1 MKKFLVSILGIFLLF
16 GAALLTACGG
26 SNPSLKLSQD
36 TVAIQLYAEDEDSGY
51 QIVTA
56 ELSGVD
62 SGKIQASALS
72 GYENVVKVSTSTL
85 SSTKCSIRI
94 EGLEEGTAQV
104 VVRATPGNIEKRIN
118 VTVFS
123 EVSAMSQV
131 VENDKKKNNF
141 LIRGE
146 ANSLIEEKLI
156 SFQPSSNSRRT
167 LTWAIAEEMN
177 MAGGLTLDG
186 TTLTVEDTFVGN
198 EVILDATTEK
208 GVSTKITLPVVDK
221 IESEVK
227 LAFSY
232 SQNSSFDEI
241 NEENNI
247 FNIVPNIP
255 TDECYTGY
263 ILVDYI
269 GDLEIT
275 PYVIESAT
283 GKTSDDIQV
292 MIQGNYEGKP
302 LYAVYA
308 SKDKPDINKDYEI
321 GFKIGYENFN
331 YFIDTA
337 KDFPITIKARELVNG
352 ITISTNEANNIA
364 GSVQTLYTNYV
375 DSASASI
382 NGQKFDISITP
393 TTVIDATKKY
403 SIDVERLS
411 GGGIVA
417 DGCPIEAY
425 YKDEL
430 NGNVWTQVIFTLD
443 GNGHYVTREEDYP
456 SAATLYLKASSSL
469 KEQVVEGFR
478 ITFVSQD
485 NTDISTS
492 FNLRLVKSASL
503 SEFAFNDAGF
513 RIDSSVLYKEY
524 KKTFTLKGQTSIDG
538 LYIINNSKNVIF
550 DDITEVSH
558 DEESVTFSVSLNLKT
573 TSYGQT
579 SLDSYQIAHRNG
591 LISDSYDLDIFLPL
605 KYGSMFID
613 TTTENRSN
621 SVIDSAL
628 SNKVYTTAGTET
640 ASSPVGSLSRL
651 ILKNN
656 TTTPL
661 FYTYNTINGI
671 SAVANIGV
679 SFYDFDSENDDID
692 RFKGLINTA
701 DGILNI
707 IRGATERGDTSNV
720 AYFSS
725 DRTSISTKSVG
736 HTYAVISFT
745 GKGVEGTDANGQVTY
760 VRIIYIESF
769 VTPEALSVNPES
781 DKNVSLYAFDTLAT
795 SDEALTRKTINIR
808 FKNSNVTYNS
818 LDYNLEFVSTN
829 GAMGDMKVSGDTVT
843 WSNGCYSISGI
854 KITEEGITFTI
865 EALSISKYED
875 TIFTD
880 SLNVHYVIRDGKSD
894 TSKKIY
900 DIYTPIDIV
909 IKNAQRI
916 ENLKW
921 KNYDDEG
928 LYFEVGDDQP
938 QYLLLETGPNSARN
952 KSVAYIITDQNNSTN
967 SKFVSVSDA
976 VSSNILSINL
986 ANSIKNG
993 MTGYIYILPADAIYN
1008 NQIRYYYMDGDKEK
1022 SGSISD
1028 TDLPSQ
1034 YEYLVSNAYFKS
1046 NAFDGTTKTVKFSDI
1061 LVKIKVTVADG
1072 KSFEYAFRI
1081 YDNNAFKNMR
1091 PELYYTVMNNLDLSG
1106 EERSAITSFSGGL
1119 QGANKDITVRLSGAN
1134 FAGTIAA
1141 GGQVRNITFVGD
1153 ITTGNG
1159 FVANVNNGKLSNI
1172 TIDVNGLKPSSI
1184 TASGIVG
1191 GLVGENNGE
1200 IDGCRVLGLNIF
1212 GGTDYVGGIA
1222 GKNLNK
1228 ISNSKVEF
1236 YNLENSLDPD
1246 NKVTYASNK
1255 FRGGV
1260 VGGVVGYMSASAS
1273 IDHSYAYDY
1282 TIAPNS
1288 SAVLISN
1295 LQEGG
1300 KLGQLVGDVE
1310 TADGKRATIDY
1321 SFAVLSGGIGTLCN
1335 NENITITN
1343 SYYAYYSGSSY
1354 ITDATMQTENSNF
1367 VSASDNDPAY
1377 KAYVNKGNP
1386 HLRDLV
1392 QDEPVSSVNSLNIKT
1407 SSANGYYKS
1416 LEVKSTDSVSRGVL
1430 FNYSLKDG
1438 AVELNASE
1446 QNGLNQLNTI
1456 TLSELLG
1463 TSVSANV
1470 IVSSS
1475 NSNIVKVLGSSLQI
1489 VGCGD
1494 TTIRLSSK
1502 QDVTNNKVISIKVVY
1517 ALSDLMI
1524 SWTDSAGRVTYV
1536 QEASQL
1542 TLQRTHSRYYGVNF
1556 ENSQVFLGN
1565 LATAY
1570 ELKQNENASLNILV
1584 DKVDITN
1591 DKGEVINQDNEKVI
1605 VGEGDIS
1612 ISGFKVLTNSNST
1625 LSKFRVSPSIFD
1637 ETVFQNAV
1645 NDAFTRNFFINAIDG
1660 VISFDISGE
1669 SIPLTPS
1676 TTANI
1681 EVRIKTTMLNDKVYP
1696 IISLNGLELDRK
1708 EGEGKNTNL
1717 YTIKG
1722 QDEAILEVTST
1733 LTKIEES
1740 QKATSGDLNT
1750 YTYNVVFAV
1759 NPAYREMVS
1768 QDMDFDVYMMS
1779 DSGNSS
1785 KDWKGEFKLHLTRQ
1799 NFTNIDVSNRKI
1811 SSSIFKNING
1821 TIVEEHTAS
1830 EPVSVLAPGKS
1841 SILQIN
1847 VNPKFAYYDHVDL
1860 VYSNATVS
1868 DALNIEVVKE
1878 TGNDTFV
1885 RRVSENGDIEPVGS
1899 GLRFYPKAA
1908 EKGSLYYKLWVNT
1921 TVNRDS
1927 TIKLTAYFYDN
1938 SSETPI
1944 TYVNY
1949 YISISYLTE
1958 PTIKVDGATTAYVA
1972 RGSYAT
1978 IQIDVLA
1985 DQSIDSLLLADDDG
1999 RDGVIIT
2006 QPSKPVIDKDKGIK
2020 TYTANMYASV
2030 LAKATNDTVYLTAQ
2044 VSRELN
2050 GSKEFKTSVA
2060 TVVLVDF
2067 KLQENSI
2074 VVDEKPEG
2082 NVVIWQG
2089 VNKPITFDY
2098 DLLPEDYGAAS
2109 NPELEKAIADLRAKR
2124 DLFLGAQ
2131 YYPARLEEND
2141 EGRNYLPLGKNKD
2154 YNNGNEIVG
2163 NNNEKLEDYKY
2174 FINYKYDENNELKV
2188 QTIEDRLYFV
2198 SGYDRIPISDDAVEK
2213 PFDYKFDPTS
2223 NSIVLT
2229 GIRIAS
2235 AVQMVLKTYIS
2246 AGGITREI
2254 ETPFTVSVEAYSD
2267 PDLPLLIKSAKDF
2280 KNLNPN
2286 KSSEGTTPTPQDY
2299 ILTKDIL
2306 LEDYTAFDT
2315 SLIRSL
2321 DGNGYTIHIRS
2332 FNMPENTST
2341 LNLAL
2346 FDHVSEETILKNVRV
2361 NIYNGGQITVNTFK
2375 YSEVNVAGFAIE
2387 NAGIIT
2393 NCEVV
2398 SYYTTNSAVG
2408 DIEELNYPACVK
2420 HNYPSGINVTYTRGE
2435 NTEPDYI
2442 VDNAD
2447 WSTQISGFVISNQG
2461 SITNSRVGGDSITV
2475 LGDEKMIDG
2484 QASGRTYASKQELD
2498 TFYMIGQGNMTGFVG
2513 NNSSGNISACF
2524 VKKLDM
2530 ENQSKTTQYYAA
2542 GFVGV
2547 NSSTINVSYIEGVP
2561 TDPAVIQADP
2571 NNYSVYAYEGSS
2583 IKSKMGYVVGFVY
2596 KNDVNGKIN
2605 DSYSN
2610 ILISNTNDSNSVYL
2624 ASGYV
2629 YENEGKIEN
2638 GYSASQIRNQMNTQ
2652 MNFSGVNRSGEL
2664 LAKGEYINCY
2674 FFNKQ
2679 YNDIEDTTDDTTETQ
2694 NNTGAVMIPEP
2705 DEESLFYG
2713 FAIANGENDGIWKII
2728 EDKGIFLV
2736 STDFI
2741 SVSHRYIYRV
2751 DDNIF
2756 EGVAGEDDQG
2766 KYILPY
2772 STLTFTDSSTEI
2784 NTALGGEFNPI
2795 IIKDAEDFI
2804 AVSGT
2809 STSSYIKEYF
2819 NSSALWGTYRLV
2831 DDINLGDIASGDNV
2845 IALPSSSKAFA
2856 GTFYGNGFTIS
2867 GLSIATEQEGV
2878 GFGLFKS
2885 IEKRGRGSNPVVKNL
2900 NINVTQVDGS
2910 VVTMSGALAG
2920 YIKDAV
2926 IISID
2931 IKFAENA
2938 QVTGLNF
2945 AGGLAGFV
2953 FGDNTIKCIRIENPN
2968 VKATKSLRDDEG
2980 TSNYFISKPEGSDPR
2995 ALQTLRTR
3003 VSNNLNYN
3011 TSVDASI
3018 IQDTLANYS
3027 YAGGMFGFAD
3037 IFKTNNN
3044 AFDINQSKNYAI
3056 KNVRVFGEVYIEGQ
3070 VAGGVFGLAGYQ
3082 TNVRDIGL
3090 TITGG
3095 TNSHILATKYFAGG
3109 IVGQSFGT
3117 LTRVFAVHDDETQ
3130 DKIENNMG
3138 NFYNGN
3144 EGVER
3149 GSLDL
3154 FSMPGTNYTQKYV
3167 GGLIGVA
3174 FSGNLEISYSKLNV
3188 TAPNASYAGGV
3199 IGGLELNDASAY
3211 QLDVEGGGDS
3221 YYSTYFINEV
3231 YATGDI
3237 RADVFAGG
3245 IIGRVVGQSARVG
3258 MQSVN
3263 AFNYFT
3269 TYDYSTGEYAEIED
3283 GTKNFSELFKVN
3295 SLVGM
3300 FANVN
3305 EDGTVNDVIVSY
3317 SDNTDNKPAYNN
3329 YLTLIKY
3336 IGLGGGDNSG
3346 SGETEAVKPV
3356 ASVAYYEG
3364 YYKNNQT
3371 NDFITLK
3378 LFGDITGNEKY
3389 PLKDN
3394 SGNIVRDEN
3403 GNIVYGDYKIYD
3415 NLVYSIESPSS
3426 FTNSSAGYQYTST
3439 GFLNSGAWNVINWE
3453 HDVND
3458 LFPTIKYKRSSSIIY
3473 LDAYDA
3479 SIEKVFNTISGNNHT
3494 VYIRGLASEGSENYI
3509 DIDLRSFYAK
3519 PGNDSVKIRKFAGRL
3534 KGGMYP
3540 ETGKKVR
3547 IITDRNFIES
3557 VTMGFSAIDVEV
3569 VYLPTKENDNYI
3581 EVYSQ
3586 SADDN
3591 LGLFINSPVEG
3602 VTITGLQLEIK
3613 KPINFYVGGVQAANV
3628 GIIAPTIANSTISNI
3643 KIFNESKSNG
3653 TLMNIAKKDQ
3663 NISRD
3668 AGVEGISLNA
3678 GLVSGEISHNST
3690 NTSSTLEKV
3699 DIRWYGDLISVV
3711 NNGFQSI
3718 TDYYLG
3724 GYTGIVYSEGGEKT
3738 LTFELDDLKK
3748 LSDVA
3753 STNATADITHISL
3766 SGTSPVN
3773 NVYMGGYIGKMGK
3786 GGFTSLDKI
3795 SITQKKSIFVA
3806 FNVNTN
3812 VANDLA
3818 VGSIVGNLG
3827 ASRSN
3832 MTLDM
3837 ATSNVKSYLFVNK
3850 DFSVGNLYAGG
3861 IVGKLGPAFGVTNVE
3876 SINFSVTSGT
3886 NSGDNYLLSS
3896 EKEKLTGVYKL
3907 DKNNQDISNSLI
3919 NVNKHSYVG
3928 GVVGYAQGGTLSVG
3942 GEISINKLTTEKEV
3956 NSFRIKYTGTE
3967 QITETDAVN
3976 IGSILGYTEGSIKIS
3991 GDIKSDT
3998 EIYVDS
4004 SNATRMNV
4012 GGFVGCINKGG
4023 VNEIASGSQMAQFD
4037 GAVYS
4042 NSKNLIF
4049 GGIVAKFNAIAG
4061 DHKNGLSIVNTS
4073 FGGVAKVYGA
4083 NSLEASIIAGG
4094 TVGEVATTTDSQDVT
4109 SGNDAIKNL
4118 VMASNINYGDVFVEY
4133 DQTFFKLNSYTF
4145 GGLVGKFGANESNEL
4160 DFQIDSNYSLTTTHN
4175 AKYSTTTGTAN
4186 ALFGDGITT
4195 TTTSSNY
4202 YNHAVAL
4209 ANDECG
4215 IDIGYNYSNGYRG
4228 YNWQGNDT
4236 EISHLLLST
4245 GKISDNKAV
4254 GQKLNPAVY
4263 ETNTQ
4268 MKKVETFNGM
4278 SYYVVEGGV
4287 FNGSSDGQIRLEDS
4301 ETNNLKNIA
4310 IIGGSSQEIKYEG
4323 NKAKISSIIDTLSG
4337 HSFVSGM
4344 VLDVSVD
4351 YELTEDDDNDIVA
4364 PLVKEMQE
4372 NSTLYAI
4379 NVKGTFDVGGNTS
4392 PIVSGLVGVLK
4403 SGRIFD
4409 CSTDLDIIYR
4419 AGKNTS
4425 NGVFGIVRI
4434 EDTEN
4439 NKLIENTYASG
4450 SITSYITTNV
4460 YAFAN
4465 SQDYSY
4471 VRNCYAIGKL
4481 DLMDYTNASNEMDT
4495 NAIVDVFGYG
4505 ATANIEGWRREY
4517 LNCYFD
4523 YDALNYWSARFTND
4537 EIPKAK
4543 TGSVNAGEY
4552 IKPLKYSDLT
4562 KIVNDKW
4569 VSDKSYN
4576 YGYPTLKY
4584 QYLKPSSFA
4593 YHDNS
4598 VKTEN
4603 GKTTKA
4609 SMTKLERLL
4618 NEGQTFETYDKQ
4630 DINLNTAFENGNLKN
4645 FELYDKYIQE
4655 NKYVRLPNGYAPQTT
4670 YKNSEGN
4677 DEDKFNYL
4685 GFDCFYMIPNAAILT
4700 NRQTIYQEFNKHEDA
4715 DDKFTTNFILK
4726 YDIDLEKVV
4735 DNLTEDYNTQK
4746 EDETDFEFE
4755 GKFDGQNKTI
4765 NFIKQTLFT
4774 KVYDENKELNDNNA
4788 FIINLRLTNIE
4799 LQHTPAIALEIKNA
4813 KLSNIF
4819 LSGNLNIGFNIS
4831 KFGALAQT
4839 IIGSELSVINNIA
4852 EISGIVQSK
4861 TLAAGGLAGII
4872 KDSKLKYCSNYGPIN
4887 ARTKDS
4893 NETDNN
4899 GTVLALGGLVGV
4911 MYGESEISYSYN
4923 ATSVLGNY
4931 ASGSQVS
4938 TAKGKFFTGGLVG
4951 YMHGGNIV
4959 NSYNSGM
4966 IKSGNKNNV
4975 GSSNNTKY
4983 NFGVSETD
4991 TCFGEQQKTIG
5002 NHAAYAGGII
5012 GYAANG
5018 VVNGCYNE
5026 GTVEALGKNPDHKW
5040 YWDGS
5045 YWREESSYLKDDNR
5059 KMNQTSNGKIGKKPI
5074 IETDYKLVLKQVS
5087 NRNVYSYGI
5096 GTQKKDTIITES
5108 SIKLSKGNYNDTS
5121 TIYSNGSALENNA
5134 VIYSKDLEE
5143 ILETLNSQGFVEE
5156 VYNLF
5161 TKNYYFAFHW
5171 WGIPWWDHYYT
5182 FNCFEYS
5189 IKLLAPKKGKIQ
5201 EFGHVGNQEIADSAE
5216 EGQTTRIKTLSTNE
5230 LNIPLSYIIEFSSNY
5245 NLNFKY
5251 EVVRDRYDQDFGTDG
5266 DDVQVYWNDKGGE
5279 YNKIS
5284 VASDTKAK
5292 TIKTGYND
5300 LVASVMSNGGDIYY
5314 NLVYSGNNKNDKSNY
5329 VDKYKIS
5336 NIVGSS
5342 NVIKENNNDLKEK
5355 TRSLE
5360 DGNENADTIT
5370 INNKSY
5376 YLANR
5381 NNMTKIF
5388 SAGIY
5393 SKNETLKY
5401 LSEGEDS
5408 LPFINNIDYYNIK
5421 VESVNGK
5428 AGVNA
5433 KIKNIYQTIEGDKKY
5448 TCVNYDI
5455 FSVNKI
5461 EGDYKTTVTLDYKED
5476 FKIDLDNLKYYWTD
5490 YTSFGVYIPD
5500 FSYRELEDY
5509 SVYYNG
5515 QFIDNVIRLS
5525 KKKYDVTNE
5534 PSDGDDNFIYLFY
5547 KDEDKLNGDIQSSSG
5562 IFTYVPNL
5570 TLYNSKGD
5578 EFLVNVQNDFKN
5590 PNSQN
5595 TANKQDEGKRFEN
5608 QESFAEDVKILIDRF
5623 TKTNIYYSRS
5633 VKIGGTPRY
5642 ISLNNDKSFTEY
5654 RYVDATYTA
5663 SETTTVDKN
5672 LNYGK
5677 AISNV
5682 ASVDSFSNGGYLVTL
5697 NINQNYQ
5704 EMIGLE
5710 NNKVLFGFNRSK
5722 TGINR
5727 LAFSSNRII
5736 IKGNSYDI
5744 EVKSENSFLMKSIHS
5759 DSQSTIQEY
5768 MNNDISF
5775 IVNDFDQ
5782 KFILSDQFKNI
5793 SENTIIYLKDI
5804 NGKVSTE
5811 DYITLSRELEKV
5823 WKYNNEILG
5832 TSSLNKNGIIFTRI
5846 GNDIQIEIDSN
5857 ANNLVS
5863 YTFNGAVVYKGE
5875 LTISLSETYT
5885 SNFPNVN
5892 ESRHGVTFHN
5902 KQSEQLYYDFKMIKD
5917 GANTIAY
5924 SGMTA
5929 AMTHFQPLSGQITG
5943 EYRILASYKS
5953 GYLTK
5958 SNNID
5963 ETYEYNLLL
5972 KDKNQK
5978 YHYINVE
5985 YLPSTSTSDA
5995 SLTLKSIQRE
6005 YSDKKGNY
6013 TLIEVEDIETVDTTE
6028 DGQETTVREKTYYI
6042 DGNPIYKVKYDLSSK
6057 KYTYV
6062 VYYDEKGNLLYTKD
6076 TDDEGEEIQIPGQQV
6091 VEAEEIYFLG
6101 NPSGLTK
6108 NVQKLSEYIG
6118 KTTSGKINLNN
6129 LPKVNDYRDLIG
6141 ERKIPKTIGTIKDP
6155 ITGENISLTKSASY
6169 LYIKGDYNVEKSLE
6183 REYKGFDY
6191 SKAEKETI
6199 LETNVRVYEV
6209 EYSQFKVPSYNVIK
6223 ETFSYKGMDLE
6234 GNIKSKNLFSK
6245 AEGSMEI
6252 YLRDKEDL
6260 SILNLIA
6267 KLVGTGEQKI
6277 DNVSIND
6284 ADAARDIILTED
6296 ISFIDN
6302 INAKSDKYNI
6312 IGNGYSISYY
6322 NGAFFDELVR
6332 SEVEDSE
6339 PEFSFISNIN
6349 FLGQIY
6355 GTQAFI
6361 NTKATSGDNLKDNYL
6376 YKVSAY
6382 GSAVNIQRTDQTSI
6396 LINGKCKVDSF
6407 NNYVAINALSGYTDE
6422 ENGEKYYKVYLMRE
6436 VDTFNEK
6443 SADNQNNILNFG
6455 VIVTASGKSGQS
6467 QKTSNGEK
6475 GQTAVSISAS
6485 DKIKISNNGLIVLGK
6500 GGNGGAGGKKSFSG
6514 VNFTNAYKGMVKG
6527 KNGISENFAGS
6538 TISIDVTQ
6546 NDGDNG
6552 LIQRAKMIDY
6562 FGRSYL
6568 DLSSQ
6573 NTNNRRV
6580 STEPNPKGPITYKEG
6595 NERKSIDLD
6604 GSSENVNYCDK
6615 VQTFFN
6621 LYNYYIVI

>member
-146 ANSLIEEKLI
+146 ENSLIEEKLI

-177 MAGGLTLDG
+177 MAGGLTLNG

-255 TDECYTGY
+255 TDDCYTGY

-269 GDLEIT
+269 GDLEII

-443 GNGHYVTREEDYP
+443 GNGHYVTREENYP

-513 RIDSSVLYKEY
+513 RVDSSVLYKEY

-550 DDITEVSH
+550 DDIAEVSH
-558 DEESVTFSVSLNLKT
+558 DEESVTFSVSLTLKT

-707 IRGATERGDTSNV
+707 IRGATERGDTSSV

-745 GKGVEGTDANGQVTY
+745 GKGVDGTDANGQVTY

-829 GAMGDMKVSGDTVT
+829 GAMGDMKVSGNTVT

-854 KITEEGITFTI
+854 QITEEGITFTI

-916 ENLKW
+916 ESLKW

-1061 LVKIKVTVADG
+1061 IVKIKVTVADG
-1072 KSFEYAFRI
+1072 KSFEYAYRI

-1091 PELYYTVMNNLDLSG
+1091 PELYYTVMNNLDLTG

-1191 GLVGENNGE
+1191 GLVGENNGQ

-1236 YNLENSLDPD
+1236 YNLENGLDSD

-1288 SAVLISN
+1288 SAVLLNN

-1310 TADGKRATIDY
+1310 TAQGKRATIDY

-1343 SYYAYYSGSSY
+1343 SYYSYYSGSSY
-1354 ITDATMQTENSNF
+1354 ITDANLQTENSNF

-1392 QDEPVSSVNSLNIKT
+1392 QDEPVSSVNTLNIKT

-1416 LEVKSTDSVSRGVL
+1416 LEVKSTDSISRGVL

-1446 QNGLNQLNTI
+1446 RNGLNQLNTI

-1502 QDVTNNKVISIKVVY
+1502 QDVTNNKEISIKVVY

-1536 QEASQL
+1536 QEESQL

-1570 ELKQNENASLNILV
+1570 ELKQNDNASLNINV

-1591 DKGEVINQDNEKVI
+1591 DKGEVINKDNEKVF

-1637 ETVFQNAV
+1637 EIVFQNAV

-1696 IISLNGLELDRK
+1696 IISLNGIELDRK
-1708 EGEGKNTNL
+1708 EGKGKNTNL

-1733 LTKIEES
+1733 LIKIEES

-1750 YTYNVVFAV
+1750 YTYNVIFAV
-1759 NPAYREMVS
+1759 NPAYRERVS

-1785 KDWKGEFKLHLTRQ
+1785 KDWNGEFKLHLTRQ

-1821 TIVEEHTAS
+1821 TIVEEHIVEEHTAS

-1958 PTIKVDGATTAYVA
+1958 PTIKVDGASIAYVA

-2223 NSIVLT
+2223 NSIVFT

-2346 FDHVSEETILKNVRV
+2346 FNNVSEDTILKNVRV

-2375 YSEVNVAGFAIE
+2375 YSEVNIAGFAIE

-2447 WSTQISGFVISNQG
+2447 WNTQISGFVISNQG

-2484 QASGRTYASKQELD
+2484 QPSGRTYASKQELD

-2596 KNDVNGKIN
+2596 KNDANGKIN

-2931 IKFAENA
+2931 IEFAENA

-3003 VSNNLNYN
+3003 VGNNLNYN

-3056 KNVRVFGEVYIEGQ
+3056 KNVRVIGEVYIEGQ

-3149 GSLDL
+3149 GNLDL

-3237 RADVFAGG
+3237 RANIFAGG

-3269 TYDYSTGEYAEIED
+3269 TYNYSTGEYAEIEE

-3305 EDGTVNDVIVSY
+3305 ENGSVNDVIVSY

-3329 YLTLIKY
+3329 YLTFIKY
-3336 IGLGGGDNSG
+3336 VGLGGGDNSG
-3346 SGETEAVKPV
+3346 SGEAEAVKPV

-3371 NDFITLK
+3371 NDFIALK
-3378 LFGDITGNEKY
+3378 LFGDINGNERN

-3415 NLVYSIESPSS
+3415 DLVYSIESPSS

-3473 LDAYDA
+3473 LDNYN
-3479 SIEKVFNTISGNNHT
+3479 IEKVFNTISGNNHT
-3494 VYIRGLASEGSENYI
+3494 VYIRGLESEGSENYV

-3569 VYLPTKENDNYI
+3569 VYLPTKNNDNYI

-3602 VTITGLQLEIK
+3602 VTITGLQMEIK
-3613 KPINFYVGGVQAANV
+3613 KPIKFYVGGDQAANV
-3628 GIIAPTIANSTISNI
+3628 GLIAPTIENSTISNI
-3643 KIFNESKSNG
+3643 KIFNESKLNE

-3663 NISRD
+3663 STSRD

-3678 GLVSGEISHNST
+3678 GLISGEFSHNST
-3690 NTSSTLEKV
+3690 NTSSILEKV

-3724 GYTGIVYSEGGEKT
+3724 GYTGIVYAEGGEKT

-3748 LSDVA
+3748 FSDVA

-3773 NVYMGGYIGKMGK
+3773 NVYMGGYIAKMGK
-3786 GGFTSLDKI
+3786 EGLTSLDKI

-3812 VANDLA
+3812 VVNDLA
-3818 VGSIVGNLG
+3818 VGSIVGNLN

-3832 MTLDM
+3832 ITLDM
-3837 ATSNVKSYLFVNK
+3837 AASNVKSYLFVNK

-3861 IVGKLGPAFGVTNVE
+3861 IVGRLGLAFGVTNVE
-3876 SINFSVTSGT
+3876 SIDFSVTSGI
-3886 NSGDNYLLSS
+3886 NSGDNYQLSS

-3907 DKNNQDISNSLI
+3907 DKNNQDISNSLL
-3919 NVNKHSYVG
+3919 NVNKHAYVG

-3942 GEISINKLTTEKEV
+3942 GEININKLNTEKEV
-3956 NSFRIKYTGTE
+3956 NSFRIKYTGAE
-3967 QITETDAVN
+3967 QITEADAVN
-3976 IGSILGYTEGSIKIS
+3976 VGSILGYTEGSIKIS

-3998 EIYVDS
+3998 EIYIDS
-4004 SNATRMNV
+4004 STAKRMNV

-4023 VNEIASGSQMAQFD
+4023 VNEIAGSNMAQFD

-4042 NSKNLIF
+4042 NSQNLTF
-4049 GGIVAKFNAIAG
+4049 GGMVAKFNAIAS
-4061 DHKNGLSIVNTS
+4061 DHKNGLNIQNTS
-4073 FGGVAKVYGA
+4073 FGGVAKVYGEY
-4083 NSLEASIIAGG
+4083 SQESSIIAGG

-4109 SGNDAIKNL
+4109 SGNEVIKNL

-4133 DQTFFKLNSYTF
+4133 NQTLLKLNSYTF
-4145 GGLVGKFGANESNEL
+4145 GGLVGKFGANTSNEL
-4160 DFQIDSNYSLTTTHN
+4160 DFQIDSNYSLTTSHN
-4175 AKYSTTTGTAN
+4175 AKYSTTAGTAN
-4186 ALFGDGITT
+4186 ALFGEGITT
-4195 TTTSSNY
+4195 TTSNY

-4228 YNWQGNDT
+4228 YNWQENDT

-4245 GKISDNKAV
+4245 GKISNNKAV

-4278 SYYVVEGGV
+4278 SYYVVEGGA

-4344 VLDVSVD
+4344 VLDVSID
-4351 YELTEDDDNDIVA
+4351 YELTEDDDNEIVA

-4419 AGKNTS
+4419 AGLTGNVYGLANLQGQDTQIEERLS
-4425 NGVFGIVRI
+4425 YNRI
-4434 EDTEN
+4434 
-4439 NKLIENTYASG
+4439 IENTFVSG
-4450 SITSYITTNV
+4450 SISTYISSNV
-4460 YAFAN
+4460 YSFAN
-4465 SQDYSY
+4465 STKNTIIK
-4471 VRNCYAIGKL
+4471 NCYAINKL
-4481 DLMDYTNASNEMDT
+4481 DLKDYTEMENE
-4495 NAIVDVFGYG
+4495 NKGEVSVFGVKQVSSNSIYD
-4505 ATANIEGWRREY
+4505 NNY
-4517 LNCYFD
+4517 YD
-4523 YDALNYWSARFTND
+4523 YDALNHFSSHSLETQSGD
-4537 EIPKAK
+4537 AK
-4543 TGSVNAGEY
+4543 
-4552 IKPLKYSDLT
+4552 KYSDLKDT
-4562 KIVNDKW
+4562 SLKEGTNLWEKTGFDNSKW
-4569 VSDKSYN
+4569 TVDLAYN

-4618 NEGQTFETYDKQ
+4618 NEGQTFKTYDKQ

-4685 GFDCFYMIPNAAILT
+4685 GFDCFYVIPNAAILT
-4700 NRQTIYQEFNKHEDA
+4700 NRQTIYQEFNKHGDVA
-4715 DDKFTTNFILK
+4715 DKFTTNFILK

-4735 DNLTEDYNTQK
+4735 DNLTEDYNKLRNPNNTIIK
-4746 EDETDFEFE
+4746 NFL
-4755 GKFDGQNKTI
+4755 GKLDGQNKTI
-4765 NFIKQTLFT
+4765 SGAKIRLFT
-4774 KVYDENKELNDNNA
+4774 NIGKEDGHERETWVR
-4788 FIINLRLTNIE
+4788 NLRLTDVNVNG
-4799 LQHTPAIALEIKNA
+4799 TPI
-4813 KLSNIF
+4813 LSNEI
-4819 LSGNLNIGFNIS
+4819 IS
-4831 KFGALAQT
+4831 
-4839 IIGSELSVINNIA
+4839 S
-4852 EISGIVQSK
+4852 EISNITISGTINIISSIGGVVANKVNSSDLYNIINLAEVK
-4861 TLAAGGLAGII
+4861 TSSNLDYNSSMIGGLAGII
-4872 KDSKLKYCSNYGPIN
+4872 KNSNLKYCANYGPIN
-4887 ARTKDS
+4887 ILTS
-4893 NETDNN
+4893 NETPQ
-4899 GTVLALGGLVGV
+4899 VLALGGLVGV
-4911 MYGESEISYSYN
+4911 MYGESEILYSYN

-4951 YMHGGNIV
+4951 YMHEGKIF

-4983 NFGVSETD
+4983 NFGISETD
-4991 TCFGEQQKTIG
+4991 TCFGEQQKSIG

-5012 GYAANG
+5012 GYTAGGN
-5018 VVNGCYNE
+5018 VDGCYNE

-5040 YWDGS
+5040 YWAGS

-5059 KMNQTSNGKIGKKPI
+5059 KMNQTSNGKIGNKPI

-5096 GTQKKDTIITES
+5096 GTQEKDTIITES
-5108 SIKLSKGNYNDTS
+5108 SIKLSKGNYNDTT
-5121 TIYSNGSALENNA
+5121 TIYSNGAALENNA
-5134 VIYSKDLEE
+5134 VIYSKDLEK

-5189 IKLLAPKKGKIQ
+5189 IKLLAPKIGAIQ
-5201 EFGHVGNQEIADSAE
+5201 EFGYVGNQKIADSAA

-5230 LNIPLSYIIEFSSNY
+5230 LNIPLSYIIEFSSTY

-5266 DDVQVYWNDKGGE
+5266 DDVQVYWNDAGGGFNE
-5279 YNKIS
+5279 IS

-5300 LVASVMSNGGDIYY
+5300 LVASNVMTNGGDIYY
-5314 NLVYSGNNKNDKSNY
+5314 NLVYSGNDKDVKTNY

-5370 INNKSY
+5370 INNKPY

-5401 LSEGEDS
+5401 LSEGEGS
-5408 LPFINNIDYYNIK
+5408 LPFINNIDYYSIK

-5509 SVYYNG
+5509 SVYYKG

-5525 KKKYDVTNE
+5525 KIKYDTTNE
-5534 PSDGDDNFIYLFY
+5534 PSDGDDSFIYLIY

-5562 IFTYVPNL
+5562 IFTYIPNL
-5570 TLYNSKGD
+5570 TLYNSHGD
-5578 EFLVNVQNDFKN
+5578 EFLVNVQNDFIN

-5654 RYVDATYTA
+5654 RYVDGTTYKA
-5663 SETTTVDKN
+5663 SDTKTVNKD
-5672 LNYGK
+5672 LYYGK

-5697 NINQNYQ
+5697 NINQSYQ

-5710 NNKVLFGFNRSK
+5710 NNKVLFGFNRNK

-5736 IKGNSYDI
+5736 IKDNSYDI
-5744 EVKSENSFLMKSIHS
+5744 EVKSENSFLIKSTK
-5759 DSQSTIQEY
+5759 DNLQNTIQEY
-5768 MNNDISF
+5768 MNEISF

-5804 NGKVSTE
+5804 NKNVSTE
-5811 DYITLSRELEKV
+5811 DYITISRELEKV

-5832 TSSLNKNGIIFTRI
+5832 TSTLNKNGIIFTRK

-5863 YTFNGAVVYKGE
+5863 YTFNGAVVYKGG

-5885 SNFPNVN
+5885 SNFTNIN
-5892 ESRHGVTFHN
+5892 ESHHGVTFHN
-5902 KQSEQLYYDFKMIKD
+5902 KQSEQIYYDFKMIKD
-5917 GANTIAY
+5917 GASTIAY

-5972 KDKNQK
+5972 KDKNQT
-5978 YHYINVE
+5978 YHYINAE
-5985 YLPSTSTSDA
+5985 FLPSTSTNEA
-5995 SLTLKSIQRE
+5995 SLTIKSIQRE
-6005 YSDKKGNY
+6005 YSNGKNY
-6013 TLIEVEDIETVDTTE
+6013 TLIKVEDIETVDKSE
-6028 DGQETTVREKTYYI
+6028 DGNETTVREITYSI
-6042 DGNPIYKVKYDLSSK
+6042 DGNPIYKVKYDSNSK
-6057 KYTYV
+6057 KYAYV
-6062 VYYDEKGNLLYTKD
+6062 VYYDDKGNLLYTTDKD
-6076 TDDEGEEIQIPGQQV
+6076 GNEIPGKEV
-6091 VEAEEIYFLG
+6091 VEPEEIYFCG
-6101 NPSGLTK
+6101 NPSGITK
-6108 NVQKLSEYIG
+6108 NVQELSAYIG
-6118 KTTSGKINLNN
+6118 TTTSGKINLNN
-6129 LPKVNDYRDLIG
+6129 LPKVDDYKDLIG

-6155 ITGENISLTKSASY
+6155 ITGENISLTKSANY

-6191 SKAEKETI
+6191 SEAEKETI

-6234 GNIKSKNLFSK
+6234 GNINSKNLFSK

-6284 ADAARDIILTED
+6284 ADAARDIILTKD
-6296 ISFIDN
+6296 ISFIEN

-6322 NGAFFDELVR
+6322 NGALFDELVR

-6349 FLGQIY
+6349 FLGEIY

-6361 NTKATSGDNLKDNYL
+6361 NKKATSGENLKDNYL

-6396 LINGKCKVDSF
+6396 LINWKCKVYSF

-6436 VDTFNEK
+6436 VDTLNEK
-6443 SADNQNNILNFG
+6443 SADNQNNILNYG

-6475 GQTAVSISAS
+6475 GQAAVSISAS

-6514 VNFTNAYKGMVKG
+6514 ISFTNAYKGMEKG
-6527 KNGISENFAGS
+6527 KNGIAENFAGS
-6538 TISIDVTQ
+6538 TISIEVTQ
-6546 NDGDNG
+6546 NDGYDG

-6595 NERKSIDLD
+6595 NERKSIDLA
-6604 GSSENVNYCDK
+6604 GSSENVNYCGK

>member
-640 ASSPVGSLSRL
+640 TSSPVGSLSRL

-692 RFKGLINTA
+692 HFKGLINTA

-745 GKGVEGTDANGQVTY
+745 GKGVDGTDANGQVTY

-938 QYLLLETGPNSARN
+938 QYLLLETSPNSARN

-1061 LVKIKVTVADG
+1061 IVKIKVTVADG
-1072 KSFEYAFRI
+1072 KSFEYAYRI

-1091 PELYYTVMNNLDLSG
+1091 PELYYNVMNNLDLSG

-1236 YNLENSLDPD
+1236 YNLENGLDSD

-1273 IDHSYAYDY
+1273 INHSYAYDY

-1536 QEASQL
+1536 QEESQL

-1556 ENSQVFLGN
+1556 ENSQVYLGN

-1591 DKGEVINQDNEKVI
+1591 DKGEVINQDNEKVF

-1733 LTKIEES
+1733 LIKIEES

-1759 NPAYREMVS
+1759 NPAYRERVS

-1958 PTIKVDGATTAYVA
+1958 PTIKVDGASTAYVA

-2020 TYTANMYASV
+2020 TYTANLYASV

-2213 PFDYKFDPTS
+2213 PFDYKFDPNS
-2223 NSIVLT
+2223 NSIVFT

-2346 FDHVSEETILKNVRV
+2346 FNNVSEDTILKNVRV

-3003 VSNNLNYN
+3003 VGNNLNYN

-3149 GSLDL
+3149 GNLDL

-3199 IGGLELNDASAY
+3199 IGGLELNGVDAY
-3211 QLDVEGGGDS
+3211 QLNTEGAGS
-3221 YYSTYFINEV
+3221 NYYSSYFIDEV
-3231 YATGDI
+3231 YASGDI
-3237 RADVFAGG
+3237 RANVYAGG
-3245 IIGRVVGQSARVG
+3245 IIGRIVGEAARVG
-3258 MQSVN
+3258 LHSVN

-3269 TYDYSTGEYAEIED
+3269 TYDYTTGEYAEIEE

-3295 SLVGM
+3295 SIVGK
-3300 FANVN
+3300 FANV
-3305 EDGTVNDVIVSY
+3305 TVNESNVVVGIHDISDLEATQNY
-3317 SDNTDNKPAYNN
+3317 S
-3329 YLTLIKY
+3329 KY
-3336 IGLGGGDNSG
+3336 ISFIEHESVNNSDEG
-3346 SGETEAVKPV
+3346 QPFSMLP
-3356 ASVAYYEG
+3356 SVGYYEG
-3364 YYKNNQT
+3364 YYKDSQNNL
-3371 NDFITLK
+3371 ITLSIFGK
-3378 LFGDITGNEKY
+3378 LDGRIEKFYNEITGEWEYKN
-3389 PLKDN
+3389 PL
-3394 SGNIVRDEN
+3394 
-3403 GNIVYGDYKIYD
+3403 YGELIYA
-3415 NLVYSIESPSS
+3415 IESPSS
-3426 FTNSSAGYQYTST
+3426 YTNASAGYQYTNT
-3439 GFLNSGAWNVINWE
+3439 GFLGSGVWSETNWE
-3453 HDVND
+3453 HSTSK
-3458 LFPTIKYKRSSSIIY
+3458 LFPSIKYKRTSSVIY
-3473 LDAYDA
+3473 LDAYNE
-3479 SIEKVFNTISGNNHT
+3479 SIDKVFRAMCDGQSHV
-3494 VYIRGLASEGSENYI
+3494 VYIRGLTSEGSDSYQ
-3509 DIDLRSFYAK
+3509 DIDLRKYYADDK
-3519 PGNDSVKIRKFAGRL
+3519 FTKTKISNFSGRI
-3534 KGGMYP
+3534 KGGIYP
-3540 ETGKKVR
+3540 IDIAKKVR

-3557 VTMGFSAIDVEV
+3557 VAPGFNAVDVDI
-3569 VYLPTKENDNYI
+3569 VYVPKENEEKIVIGNTTD
-3581 EVYSQ
+3581 
-3586 SADDN
+3586 DDN
-3591 LGLFINSPVEG
+3591 LGLFVNSKIEGATISGLTLELANTVEFRVKGKPEVKVGLVSPEILDSTLSNINIKVASDITTSTDSSGYIMNIQNNSIGKGSDQSVYAGLITGMFEQQSSNSPASLENVNIEWSG
-3602 VTITGLQLEIK
+3602 DLINVGAIGSDSNYYIGGYVGLADRKAKSASETLSFNLNEIK
-3613 KPINFYVGGVQAANV
+3613 KSGNLSENNPLKISISGNNPAEKISVGGFIGSVGDNV
-3628 GIIAPTIANSTISNI
+3628 SSEQISSSGITGITITEKKEINVVLDIAIDSSTLNAGGFIGEAKGSGFIMKLANSTLNSGLMVASGKKI
-3643 KIFNESKSNG
+3643 KEN
-3653 TLMNIAKKDQ
+3653 
-3663 NISRD
+3663 
-3668 AGVEGISLNA
+3668 LNA
-3678 GLVSGEISHNST
+3678 
-3690 NTSSTLEKV
+3690 
-3699 DIRWYGDLISVV
+3699 
-3711 NNGFQSI
+3711 
-3718 TDYYLG
+3718 
-3724 GYTGIVYSEGGEKT
+3724 
-3738 LTFELDDLKK
+3738 
-3748 LSDVA
+3748 
-3753 STNATADITHISL
+3753 
-3766 SGTSPVN
+3766 
-3773 NVYMGGYIGKMGK
+3773 
-3786 GGFTSLDKI
+3786 
-3795 SITQKKSIFVA
+3795 
-3806 FNVNTN
+3806 
-3812 VANDLA
+3812 
-3818 VGSIVGNLG
+3818 
-3827 ASRSN
+3827 
-3832 MTLDM
+3832 
-3837 ATSNVKSYLFVNK
+3837 
-3850 DFSVGNLYAGG
+3850 
-3861 IVGKLGPAFGVTNVE
+3861 
-3876 SINFSVTSGT
+3876 
-3886 NSGDNYLLSS
+3886 
-3896 EKEKLTGVYKL
+3896 
-3907 DKNNQDISNSLI
+3907 
-3919 NVNKHSYVG
+3919 G
-3928 GVVGYAQGGTLSVG
+3928 GVVGKSMVGLTVENLSAVEFGVVGYTNAISNTLLESQKEVFKEEYNNDVNPSVQVDGQASVG
-3942 GEISINKLTTEKEV
+3942 GFIGDTLASFKITGDCIINDRVEKNEKFFV
-3956 NSFRIKYTGTE
+3956 NSFRVSAE
-3967 QITETDAVN
+3967 N
-3976 IGSILGYTEGSIKIS
+3976 IFMGSLVGHTVRSVVSEST
-3991 GDIKSDT
+3991 IKSDT
-3998 EIYVDS
+3998 EFVAIGD
-4004 SNATRMNV
+4004 NTII
-4012 GGFVGCINKGG
+4012 GGFVGILENGGINRITSSNYN
-4023 VNEIASGSQMAQFD
+4023 VFD
-4037 GAVYS
+4037 GAIMS
-4042 NSKNLIF
+4042 NSKNFIF
-4049 GGIVAKFNAIAG
+4049 GGVVGKYIATDKEIGEQDSSSTKQSELDISNSAIGAAVKIYGDNNASG
-4061 DHKNGLSIVNTS
+4061 EEYP
-4073 FGGVAKVYGA
+4073 KVTT
-4083 NSLEASIIAGG
+4083 GG
-4094 TVGEVATTTDSQDVT
+4094 TIGYISLGAGSAGNAKT
-4109 SGNDAIKNL
+4109 SIQK
-4118 VMASNINYGDVFVEY
+4118 SYNYGDVFVEY
-4133 DQTFFKLNSYTF
+4133 GEKLSLLKSYVF
-4145 GGLVGKFGANESNEL
+4145 GGIIGEVESDIIFESIAN
-4160 DFQIDSNYSLTTTHN
+4160 NYSVMTSHN
-4175 AKYSTTTGTAN
+4175 SKYSTTAGTVN
-4186 ALFGDGITT
+4186 ALFGTGIVEGENGNVTQLHD
-4195 TTTSSNY
+4195 NY
-4202 YNHAVAL
+4202 YNHAIAL
-4209 ANDECG
+4209 ANDELG
-4215 IDIGYNYSNGYRG
+4215 NDIAAYDSTNYLGYNYNSENNGKNIIESFGDVASNVGKLTLNKIEG
-4228 YNWQGNDT
+4228 TLNNLS
-4236 EISHLLLST
+4236 EI
-4245 GKISDNKAV
+4245 D
-4254 GQKLNPAVY
+4254 
-4263 ETNTQ
+4263 
-4268 MKKVETFNGM
+4268 TFNGIK
-4278 SYYVVEGGV
+4278 YYYLNV
-4287 FNGSSDGQIRLEDS
+4287 NTINSHNGQIKDS
-4301 ETNNLKNIA
+4301 VGTKDADGDFELKNIA
-4310 IIGGSSQEIKYEG
+4310 IIGGNGQRILFNNNENEVKNEST
-4323 NKAKISSIIDTLSG
+4323 ISSIIGTLSG
-4337 HSFVSGM
+4337 FSYVSGF
-4344 VLDVSVD
+4344 VV
-4351 YELTEDDDNDIVA
+4351 EADIVYENTDSLKTIA
-4364 PLVKEMQE
+4364 PLVKEMHD
-4372 NSTLYAI
+4372 NSIVYAI
-4379 NVKGTFDVGGNTS
+4379 NVKGTFEVGGSTTPN
-4392 PIVSGLVGVLK
+4392 VSGIVGIIN

-4419 AGKNTS
+4419 ASKNTS
-4425 NGVFGIVRI
+4425 NGVFGIARMG
-4434 EDTEN
+4434 ETDKY
-4439 NKLIENTYASG
+4439 KLIENTYASG
-4450 SITSYITTNV
+4450 SITSYMTTNV

-4465 SQDYSY
+4465 SQDESY
-4471 VRNCYAIGKL
+4471 VRNSYAINKL
-4481 DLMDYTNASNEMDT
+4481 DLKDYTTESNEMENT
-4495 NAIVDVFGYG
+4495 AKVDVFGYG
-4505 ATANIEGWRREY
+4505 ATANITGWHREY

-4537 EIPKAK
+4537 EIPKN
-4543 TGSVNAGEY
+4543 S
-4552 IKPLKYSDLT
+4552 IKSLKYSDLKNT
-4562 KIVNDKW
+4562 SLKENTNLWEKTGFDNSKW
-4569 VSDKSYN
+4569 TVDLSYN

-4584 QYLKPSSFA
+4584 QYLKTSSFV
-4593 YHDNS
+4593 YLES
-4598 VKTEN
+4598 S
-4603 GKTTKA
+4603 TTKLA
-4609 SMTKLERLL
+4609 SLKA
-4618 NEGQTFETYDKQ
+4618 EGQKFTDYNGTRELSDEENYD
-4630 DINLNTAFENGNLKN
+4630 N
-4645 FELYDKYIQE
+4645 YIRE
-4655 NKYVRLPNGYAPQTT
+4655 NKYKRYMNGTSPYKLNVNATNGENTKEQYT
-4670 YKNSEGN
+4670 YQKV
-4677 DEDKFNYL
+4677 DRDKEIYF
-4685 GFDCFYMIPNAAILT
+4685 MIPNAALLT
-4700 NRQTIYQEFNKHEDA
+4700 KRKELYDKLSGDQTSEENTYFA
-4715 DDKFTTNFILK
+4715 NFILK
-4726 YDIDLEKVV
+4726 YDIDLERVV
-4735 DNLTEDYNTQK
+4735 GNFTEDYNDTTSTGVRNK
-4746 EDETDFEFE
+4746 VINIFL
-4755 GKFDGQNKTI
+4755 GNFDGQNKNI
-4765 NFIKQTLFT
+4765 NKAKIRLFNIIGKQLDD
-4774 KVYDENKELNDNNA
+4774 KNKSA
-4788 FIINLRLTNIE
+4788 VVNLRFTNIE
-4799 LQHTPAIALEIKNA
+4799 VSNGKSILANEINNSFI
-4813 KLSNIF
+4813 SNIL
-4819 LSGNLNIGFNIS
+4819 LSGKITGSNSVI
-4831 KFGALAQT
+4831 GALAEKAKNKT
-4839 IIGSELSVINNIA
+4839 ILNNITNLV
-4852 EISGIVQSK
+4852 EINMVDDSCDFNVGGIV
-4861 TLAAGGLAGII
+4861 GEMY
-4872 KDSKLKYCSNYGPIN
+4872 DSQMLFCSNYGPLN
-4887 ARTKDS
+4887 AQVSSGKT
-4893 NETDNN
+4893 
-4899 GTVLALGGLVGV
+4899 LMLGGLTGV
-4911 MYGESEISYSYN
+4911 MYSSGSDSESKIAYSYN

-4931 ASGSQVS
+4931 ASSTS
-4938 TAKGKFFTGGLVG
+4938 TATSNGLFFTGGLVG
-4951 YMHGGNIV
+4951 YMAGGKIN

-4966 IKSGNKNNV
+4966 VKSGNKSNV
-4975 GSSNNTKY
+4975 GTVKNKSIEISNSGITINEGTS
-4983 NFGVSETD
+4983 FG
-4991 TCFGEQQKTIG
+4991 
-5002 NHAAYAGGII
+5002 NAAYAGGII
-5012 GYAANG
+5012 AYAAEGSIIN
-5018 VVNGCYNE
+5018 CYNE
-5026 GTVEALGKNPDHKW
+5026 ATIEALGSNPEYNWKW
-5040 YWDGS
+5040 D
-5045 YWREESSYLKDDNR
+5045 SSSNLILRQNDDC
-5059 KMNQTSNGKIGKKPI
+5059 
-5074 IETDYKLVLKQVS
+5074 Y
-5087 NRNVYSYGI
+5087 RNVYAYGI
-5096 GTQKKDTIITES
+5096 GYVENGVKIENSTIRLEKDLGDRE
-5108 SIKLSKGNYNDTS
+5108 
-5121 TIYSNGSALENNA
+5121 TIYSNGTSLKEGFEIWRADWEDEICAYDGLSESFEQNLYYKYRWQFWFLGHIENLMMNHLNFIAPACSENSNKQDSGDADVNVKSITMLGLPRAFDAVVVREIYGVAKTYATQNSGLFWKWSDSQFEKYQYPNSKPESTKRNTSKFNDLYHADIDANTYYDLTYNNNDYKASNKILSGAGTTNENNA
-5134 VIYSKDLEE
+5134 VKYNTRSHENSEGKLNSYINIGGVPFYIADSNNSEIFNAGITTKSFEYESELPYLGDKRYYKAVIKNSNGAIAFVTDVNKYEKEGKEYAKINYSISNNGDLQDSYSIDFSVKNNEEIIFNLSTLRYYYNNDYSFAFDLTGVSNYYLRNYSLKDAGGNSYDKIIRISKEQYTNRASEKEPFDSSYTYLAYQGDKYIYIPNAKLYSPNTPRGEEYVIVNKSSIKLESEVKSEEDEKIFAQNIQSLINNFAGKIFYNRVETSEFVYVETNYSSSGSATGSFNAGGEANVNVGGLNYGKVIANLVNNITFKNGSYEIVLNTTNMNTIGLSGSTAVVGYDFNNSSWIAADSVNINGKIYTAGITNNILRLNNSSDNGDNLSNIQSYFNSLQFIANTTINNVNVEDKFSSLNNEDIVLQLSNNAGKYTLKKEVKKEWYYNNSLISNGAIVGAYRASINSNNQLTLSVDNSKLTSYTLGNIKIYKGYLSTMSIKEKASTTILEATFTNHIEDGLTVEDFAVFQPKIIGNKTYIDEIAFKAGDTTINLRNELFDLVGTVNISATLRATIELSGEEGDDYILVLDGGENNTLVVDATVHDAEVVDGINKESYTEINSISKLIKVSHPIAERYVLLKRTIEGESRKIYKEKNRDNIEERNNELYYKGTNTKVPYAYYYNITYYASYFYQGDFYDYKIVEKNILDQEASNFWNDAPLVTHTRYYDKNGEIKNPEEEYGDIDNNSDIAFPQFNNDGRSTIKYSEFIKFENFISENSSLLSKDLLIRKVPKENTGRNE
-5143 ILETLNSQGFVEE
+5143 YVYINSSLPTTSFTAIWEDDSDKQEVEVTSFV
-5156 VYNLF
+5156 
-5161 TKNYYFAFHW
+5161 
-5171 WGIPWWDHYYT
+5171 
-5182 FNCFEYS
+5182 
-5189 IKLLAPKKGKIQ
+5189 KIS
-5201 EFGHVGNQEIADSAE
+5201 EIAYE
-5216 EGQTTRIKTLSTNE
+5216 QFRTR
-5230 LNIPLSYIIEFSSNY
+5230 
-5245 NLNFKY
+5245 
-5251 EVVRDRYDQDFGTDG
+5251 D
-5266 DDVQVYWNDKGGE
+5266 
-5279 YNKIS
+5279 YNK
-5284 VASDTKAK
+5284 V
-5292 TIKTGYND
+5292 
-5300 LVASVMSNGGDIYY
+5300 
-5314 NLVYSGNNKNDKSNY
+5314 
-5329 VDKYKIS
+5329 
-5336 NIVGSS
+5336 
-5342 NVIKENNNDLKEK
+5342 
-5355 TRSLE
+5355 
-5360 DGNENADTIT
+5360 
-5370 INNKSY
+5370 
-5376 YLANR
+5376 
-5381 NNMTKIF
+5381 
-5388 SAGIY
+5388 
-5393 SKNETLKY
+5393 
-5401 LSEGEDS
+5401 
-5408 LPFINNIDYYNIK
+5408 
-5421 VESVNGK
+5421 
-5428 AGVNA
+5428 
-5433 KIKNIYQTIEGDKKY
+5433 
-5448 TCVNYDI
+5448 
-5455 FSVNKI
+5455 
-5461 EGDYKTTVTLDYKED
+5461 
-5476 FKIDLDNLKYYWTD
+5476 
-5490 YTSFGVYIPD
+5490 
-5500 FSYRELEDY
+5500 
-5509 SVYYNG
+5509 
-5515 QFIDNVIRLS
+5515 
-5525 KKKYDVTNE
+5525 
-5534 PSDGDDNFIYLFY
+5534 
-5547 KDEDKLNGDIQSSSG
+5547 
-5562 IFTYVPNL
+5562 
-5570 TLYNSKGD
+5570 
-5578 EFLVNVQNDFKN
+5578 
-5590 PNSQN
+5590 SQ
-5595 TANKQDEGKRFEN
+5595 RFEN
-5608 QESFAEDVKILIDRF
+5608 QSYVYQENDFVSGYKWSNYENVKKTQDGNLYEVYLRGKDERLNLKVNIDKKKTEIIETNMESSGELNSNYIILSRDLSYDR
-5623 TKTNIYYSRS
+5623 K
-5633 VKIGGTPRY
+5633 
-5642 ISLNNDKSFTEY
+5642 KSFSKS
-5654 RYVDATYTA
+5654 
-5663 SETTTVDKN
+5663 SE
-5672 LNYGK
+5672 
-5677 AISNV
+5677 I
-5682 ASVDSFSNGGYLVTL
+5682 
-5697 NINQNYQ
+5697 
-5704 EMIGLE
+5704 
-5710 NNKVLFGFNRSK
+5710 
-5722 TGINR
+5722 
-5727 LAFSSNRII
+5727 
-5736 IKGNSYDI
+5736 
-5744 EVKSENSFLMKSIHS
+5744 
-5759 DSQSTIQEY
+5759 
-5768 MNNDISF
+5768 
-5775 IVNDFDQ
+5775 
-5782 KFILSDQFKNI
+5782 
-5793 SENTIIYLKDI
+5793 
-5804 NGKVSTE
+5804 
-5811 DYITLSRELEKV
+5811 
-5823 WKYNNEILG
+5823 
-5832 TSSLNKNGIIFTRI
+5832 
-5846 GNDIQIEIDSN
+5846 
-5857 ANNLVS
+5857 
-5863 YTFNGAVVYKGE
+5863 
-5875 LTISLSETYT
+5875 
-5885 SNFPNVN
+5885 
-5892 ESRHGVTFHN
+5892 
-5902 KQSEQLYYDFKMIKD
+5902 
-5917 GANTIAY
+5917 
-5924 SGMTA
+5924 
-5929 AMTHFQPLSGQITG
+5929 
-5943 EYRILASYKS
+5943 
-5953 GYLTK
+5953 
-5958 SNNID
+5958 
-5963 ETYEYNLLL
+5963 
-5972 KDKNQK
+5972 
-5978 YHYINVE
+5978 
-5985 YLPSTSTSDA
+5985 
-5995 SLTLKSIQRE
+5995 
-6005 YSDKKGNY
+6005 
-6013 TLIEVEDIETVDTTE
+6013 
-6028 DGQETTVREKTYYI
+6028 
-6042 DGNPIYKVKYDLSSK
+6042 
-6057 KYTYV
+6057 
-6062 VYYDEKGNLLYTKD
+6062 
-6076 TDDEGEEIQIPGQQV
+6076 
-6091 VEAEEIYFLG
+6091 
-6101 NPSGLTK
+6101 
-6108 NVQKLSEYIG
+6108 
-6118 KTTSGKINLNN
+6118 
-6129 LPKVNDYRDLIG
+6129 
-6141 ERKIPKTIGTIKDP
+6141 
-6155 ITGENISLTKSASY
+6155 
-6169 LYIKGDYNVEKSLE
+6169 
-6183 REYKGFDY
+6183 
-6191 SKAEKETI
+6191 
-6199 LETNVRVYEV
+6199 
-6209 EYSQFKVPSYNVIK
+6209 
-6223 ETFSYKGMDLE
+6223 
-6234 GNIKSKNLFSK
+6234 
-6245 AEGSMEI
+6245 
-6252 YLRDKEDL
+6252 
-6260 SILNLIA
+6260 
-6267 KLVGTGEQKI
+6267 
-6277 DNVSIND
+6277 
-6284 ADAARDIILTED
+6284 
-6296 ISFIDN
+6296 
-6302 INAKSDKYNI
+6302 NI
-6312 IGNGYSISYY
+6312 IGNNYTIKFYGEAFYNTMFYSENSESVSWISNVNFLGESYGTSFLVSINQNENSINAFNNSLYEVGLYGSVTNMYQESELDNSGSDTDNSNDEYDAAIINTKLKITNLKSYIAINNSITNKNKNDIVLFNMCEGEGNKNYGSIVARNGDLGRNAASSNKIVDYSKYCGEDGINGGSIKLWNDTVDEKLKMDNEGTLVAGLGGKGGAGASGVIGSKYYKMTTDNMQAYAGFDGLNGTCFNVANSNNSQTKSAY
-6322 NGAFFDELVR
+6322 NGAVAR
-6332 SEVEDSE
+6332 A
-6339 PEFSFISNIN
+6339 SF
-6349 FLGQIY
+6349 
-6355 GTQAFI
+6355 
-6361 NTKATSGDNLKDNYL
+6361 
-6376 YKVSAY
+6376 
-6382 GSAVNIQRTDQTSI
+6382 
-6396 LINGKCKVDSF
+6396 
-6407 NNYVAINALSGYTDE
+6407 
-6422 ENGEKYYKVYLMRE
+6422 
-6436 VDTFNEK
+6436 
-6443 SADNQNNILNFG
+6443 
-6455 VIVTASGKSGQS
+6455 
-6467 QKTSNGEK
+6467 
-6475 GQTAVSISAS
+6475 
-6485 DKIKISNNGLIVLGK
+6485 DKIKALFKTNENDLNRYDQFEDRWFLVWDT
-6500 GGNGGAGGKKSFSG
+6500 
-6514 VNFTNAYKGMVKG
+6514 NFTCPNKVEYRSKSETDNIPKESWESITFTDKIVIGDTFYNAC
-6527 KNGISENFAGS
+6527 
-6538 TISIDVTQ
+6538 VTQ
-6546 NDGDNG
+6546 GDLQKIMGNVYG
-6552 LIQRAKMIDY
+6552 NIKISTYGIQL
-6562 FGRSYL
+6562 G
-6568 DLSSQ
+6568 
-6573 NTNNRRV
+6573 
-6580 STEPNPKGPITYKEG
+6580 
-6595 NERKSIDLD
+6595 
-6604 GSSENVNYCDK
+6604 GSSK
-6615 VQTFFN
+6615 
-6621 LYNYYIVI
+6621 